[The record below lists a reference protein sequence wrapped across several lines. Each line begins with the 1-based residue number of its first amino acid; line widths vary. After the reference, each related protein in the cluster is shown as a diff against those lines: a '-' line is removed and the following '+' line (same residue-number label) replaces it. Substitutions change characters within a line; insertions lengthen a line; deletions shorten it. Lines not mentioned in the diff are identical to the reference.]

1 MGSFFTNEEGL
12 GVMLTATQMTGKI
25 GTHIQTFQCGDLELF
40 PHLGHYFLRS
50 RKWTHYIVRPFK
62 SYHAGRRIASSKSS
76 CLLHCKRVHK
86 TGLFSSLTLSA
97 VRHKTSECLK
107 GVSWNSDAVS
117 LLNTPLSQRRGT
129 IQALYCSTFFLNP
142 RSLEGPLSS
151 EGLLCFSC
159 HNITV
164 TYLTL
169 KAQPTQPHSWI
180 PLEINVRSPPPPQK
194 KKKKS
199 SGFVKR
205 VIGNGTCEKPY
216 YVM

>member
-1 MGSFFTNEEGL
+1 M
-12 GVMLTATQMTGKI
+12 
-25 GTHIQTFQCGDLELF
+25 
-40 PHLGHYFLRS
+40 
-50 RKWTHYIVRPFK
+50 
-62 SYHAGRRIASSKSS
+62 
-76 CLLHCKRVHK
+76 
-86 TGLFSSLTLSA
+86 LSA

-107 GVSWNSDAVS
+107 GVNWNSDAVS

-164 TYLTL
+164 TYLAL

-194 KKKKS
+194 KTAVTTEADSKGQHLECQHGHDCYAS
-199 SGFVKR
+199 SDMSPSLNHQGAVQKDGTWTGRASPAPLPPLPGRDGEDGR
-205 VIGNGTCEKPY
+205 VILPLLEGG
-216 YVM
+216 

>member
-1 MGSFFTNEEGL
+1 M
-12 GVMLTATQMTGKI
+12 
-25 GTHIQTFQCGDLELF
+25 
-40 PHLGHYFLRS
+40 
-50 RKWTHYIVRPFK
+50 
-62 SYHAGRRIASSKSS
+62 
-76 CLLHCKRVHK
+76 
-86 TGLFSSLTLSA
+86 LSA

-107 GVSWNSDAVS
+107 GVNWNSDAVS

-164 TYLTL
+164 TYLAL

-194 KKKKS
+194 KKVMALSKELLEMEL
-199 SGFVKR
+199 VK
-205 VIGNGTCEKPY
+205 NPY
-216 YVM
+216 YAMWTQTIMFCNSSVWCVLMGINHFS